1 MIATNFRKYPEAMA
15 LQLPLPFGRVLVW
28 ALDRP
33 TTRVLRSIRA
43 ARGAAFK
50 AAGRV
55 KYPEKK
61 STPSWAKE
69 AARKARELAR
79 SVRQS
84 CMSLGLVFTVQTSN
98 EPGRFELASPATICF
113 PAAAPLAGLQA

>member
-1 MIATNFRKYPEAMA
+1 MIAANYRKHPEALA
-15 LQLPLPFGRVLVW
+15 LQLPLQFGRLLVW
-28 ALDRP
+28 ALGRP
-33 TTRVLRSIRA
+33 TTRALRAIRA

-84 CMSLGLVFTVQTSN
+84 CLSLGLVFTKDTSN
-98 EPGRFELASPATICF
+98 CNPFKARLIDMEMARWNGM
-113 PAAAPLAGLQA
+113 

>member
-1 MIATNFRKYPEAMA
+1 MIAANFRKYPEAMA
-15 LQLPLPFGRVLVW
+15 LQFPLPFGRVLVW
-28 ALDRP
+28 ALGRP
-33 TTRVLRSIRA
+33 TTRILRAIRA

-50 AAGRV
+50 AAGHI

-61 STPSWAKE
+61 TTPSWAKE

-84 CMSLGLVFTVQTSN
+84 CMSLGLVFTKDTSN
-98 EPGRFELASPATICF
+98 CNPFKARLIDMEMKRWSEM
-113 PAAAPLAGLQA
+113 

>member
-1 MIATNFRKYPEAMA
+1 MIAANFRKYPEAMA

-28 ALDRP
+28 ALSRP
-33 TTRVLRSIRA
+33 TTRVLRAIRA

-55 KYPEKK
+55 AYPEPK

-79 SVRQS
+79 SVRES
-84 CMSLGLVFTVQTSN
+84 CQSLGLVFEVD
-98 EPGRFELASPATICF
+98 
-113 PAAAPLAGLQA
+113 AAAKGHRAHVLRMRMMRWSEM

>member
-1 MIATNFRKYPEAMA
+1 MIAANYRKYPEAMA

-28 ALDRP
+28 ATSRP
-33 TTRVLRSIRA
+33 TTRVLRAIRA

-50 AAGRV
+50 AAGHV

-61 STPSWAKE
+61 TTPSWAKE

-84 CMSLGLVFTVQTSN
+84 CMSLGLVFTKDTSN
-98 EPGRFELASPATICF
+98 CNPFKARLIDMEMVRWSGM
-113 PAAAPLAGLQA
+113 

>member
-1 MIATNFRKYPEAMA
+1 MIATNYRKFPEAMA
-15 LQLPLPFGRVLVW
+15 LQMPLPFGRVLVW
-28 ALDRP
+28 ALGRP
-33 TTRVLRSIRA
+33 TTRVLRAIRA
-43 ARGAAFK
+43 ARGTAFK

-84 CMSLGLVFTVQTSN
+84 CMSLGLVFTKDTSSCN
-98 EPGRFELASPATICF
+98 PFKARLIDMEMARWYGM
-113 PAAAPLAGLQA
+113 

>member
-1 MIATNFRKYPEAMA
+1 MIAANFRKYPEAMA

-28 ALDRP
+28 ALSRP
-33 TTRVLRSIRA
+33 TTRVLRAIRA

-61 STPSWAKE
+61 ITPSWAKE
-69 AARKARELAR
+69 AARKARELG
-79 SVRQS
+79 SKVRQS
-84 CMSLGLVFTVQTSN
+84 CMSLSLVFTKETSN
-98 EPGRFELASPATICF
+98 CNPFKARLIDMEMVRWSEM
-113 PAAAPLAGLQA
+113 

>member
-1 MIATNFRKYPEAMA
+1 MIAANFRKYPEAMA
-15 LQLPLPFGRVLVW
+15 LQLPLPFGRVLGW
-28 ALDRP
+28 ALGRP
-33 TTRVLRSIRA
+33 TTRILRAIRA

-61 STPSWAKE
+61 TTPSRAKE
-69 AARKARELAR
+69 AARKARELGR

-84 CMSLGLVFTVQTSN
+84 CMSLGLVFTKDTSN
-98 EPGRFELASPATICF
+98 CNPFKARLIDMEMARWSEM
-113 PAAAPLAGLQA
+113 